1 VRIYSARDLAVY
13 VEHLLKRSTR
23 LPKESLTNQNEI
35 IEMPVDLPSALL
47 VEQFIETDRVNVH
60 RNKLTWTHV
69 TGWVE
74 VTVGVVGKKGRMR
87 AMSPS
92 ITVASGNVL
101 SVEEKFQ
108 GGTGINITPP
118 PLKHVPSRVVEGAK
132 RRIERVAKA
141 LGLGGY
147 ARIDAFL
154 NIKTGEIYVI
164 EANTLPGLTPST
176 VIYHQAL
183 AEKTPLNPREF
194 LERIL
199 SLA

>member
-1 VRIYSARDLAVY
+1 
-13 VEHLLKRSTR
+13 
-23 LPKESLTNQNEI
+23 
-35 IEMPVDLPSALL
+35 
-47 VEQFIETDRVNVH
+47 
-60 RNKLTWTHV
+60 
-69 TGWVE
+69 
-74 VTVGVVGKKGRMR
+74 
-87 AMSPS
+87 MSPS
-92 ITVASGNVL
+92 ITVASGDVL

-118 PLKHVPSRVVEGAK
+118 PEDRVPRKVVEGAK
-132 RRIERVAKA
+132 RRIERVAAA

-154 NIKTGEIYVI
+154 NIRTGEIYVI

-183 AEKTPLNPREF
+183 AEKTPLTPRQF
-194 LERIL
+194 LEKIL

>member
-1 VRIYSARDLAVY
+1 
-13 VEHLLKRSTR
+13 
-23 LPKESLTNQNEI
+23 
-35 IEMPVDLPSALL
+35 
-47 VEQFIETDRVNVH
+47 
-60 RNKLTWTHV
+60 V

-92 ITVASGNVL
+92 ITVASGDVL

-118 PLKHVPSRVVEGAK
+118 PSRYVPTRVVEGAK
-132 RRIERVAKA
+132 RRIERVAAA

-183 AEKTPLNPREF
+183 AEKRPLVPRQF